1 MKRAATLLAALT
13 IALGAIAAV
22 PSAAGAQTDGQPAN
36 QARRGPNLT
45 LVVADCSR
53 HADMAVARSLAQH
66 ARHAAPA
73 CLGEDGVGAELAV
86 LIAEFRP
93 DRVVAVGGADAVT
106 PAVMDELRSEVRAA
120 YRWAI
125 VQRLDGAT
133 RVETA
138 AAAARVAL
146 EAPSVVG
153 ADTVTLVVADGWD
166 DAGIDIAREFAA
178 TFDKAALAYYSPAT
192 VSDGLPEAT
201 ASLIADYRPARVVF
215 AGYADEAGR
224 AAEAAAAAV
233 LRDIGSAV
241 AVERVAPAAALP
253 DAHAD
258 AASLMRDAHALFT
271 AISNGERVQRGTGE
285 GDPLPFVALTRA
297 ATGPDGARSLWTLR
311 ADGSDRIL
319 RTDRRAGWGWH
330 PTGGRLIWADADARV
345 MAADPGSEGHLLDA
359 EGIWPWSSPD
369 GTHLIAWNVA
379 DTDGDDRSDS
389 FEAVLHDAD
398 GERLRSLGQM
408 DVRTWY
414 YAEVTDAL
422 WSPDGTRLAY
432 VTAHADPETG
442 ETVNQARIGLA
453 DDSAP
458 AVALADDAIVIR
470 WAPDGRHLL
479 YATAHD
485 CDADED
491 DDSWELFVTD
501 ADGSEA
507 RRVGIIDFD
516 AFDVLIVNPW
526 SPDGTHFA
534 YRALDPQDCSPEV
547 RVSSVEPDAEPLTVA
562 ADANFLG
569 WSPDSVYLEY
579 GVETD
584 RPVTD
589 YLLPEH
595 SWIVRRDG
603 LGKRYIGE
611 VSPSA
616 YGWVFWSPDGSRI
629 SYSEILRDGDGNEVT
644 LAARTELVDGSDGTT
659 TLAELG
665 NSLSWSPDGRVAYV
679 AYHDDDGDGVPDR
692 EALYVHT
699 PRDDADD
706 VELVHTLP
714 AATRVVIWSPDSSY
728 LIYASGSI
736 ESLVGWFRDRGRG
749 VEAWSVAADGSQWTH
764 RLTADVTW
772 GEWQP
777 LPAAG

>member
-13 IALGAIAAV
+13 IALGAIAAA
-22 PSAAGAQTDGQPAN
+22 PSAAAAQQGPSN
-36 QARRGPNLT
+36 FVRSRPNLT

-53 HADMAVARSLAQH
+53 PADMAVARSLAQH
-66 ARHAAPA
+66 ARHAAPV
-73 CLGEDGVGAELAV
+73 CLGEDGVGEELAG
-86 LIAEFRP
+86 LIAGFQP
-93 DRVVAVGGADAVT
+93 DRVIAAGGADAVT
-106 PAVMDELRSEVRAA
+106 PAVMDELRAAVRAA

-153 ADTVTLVVADGWD
+153 ADTVTLVVADGWNAA
-166 DAGIDIAREFAA
+166 DADIARAFAA
-178 TFDKAALAYYSPAT
+178 TFDEAALAYYSPVA
-192 VSDGLPEAT
+192 VADGLSEAT

-215 AGYADEAGR
+215 AGYADETGR
-224 AAEAAAAAV
+224 AAEAATAAV
-233 LRDIGSAV
+233 LRDIGSDV
-241 AVERVAPAAALP
+241 AVERVAPAVVMPVAES
-253 DAHAD
+253 D
-258 AASLMRDAHALFT
+258 AATLVRDAHALFT
-271 AISNGERVQRGTGE
+271 AISNGEQVQRDTGE
-285 GDPLPFVALTRA
+285 GEPLPFVALTRA
-297 ATGPDGARSLWTLR
+297 TTGPDGARSLWTLR

-319 RTDRRAGWGWH
+319 RTDQRAGWGWH
-330 PTGGRLIWADADARV
+330 PTDGRLIWADTDARV
-345 MAADPGSEGHLLDA
+345 MAADADREGHLLDA

-369 GTHLIAWNVA
+369 GTRLIAWNVA

-389 FEAVLHDAD
+389 FEAVLYDAD

-414 YAEVTDAL
+414 YAETTDAL
-422 WSPDGTRLAY
+422 WSPDSTRLAY

-442 ETVNQARIGLA
+442 ETVNQARIELA
-453 DDSAP
+453 DASAP

-491 DDSWELFVTD
+491 NDSWELFVTD

-516 AFDVLIVNPW
+516 AFDVLIINPW

-534 YRALDPQDCSPEV
+534 YRALDPQDCSAEV
-547 RVSSVEPDAEPLTVA
+547 RVGSVEPGAEPLTVA

-589 YLLPEH
+589 YLLPEQ

-629 SYSEILRDGDGNEVT
+629 SYSEILRDGDGNEVA
-644 LAARTELVDGSDGTT
+644 LAARTELVDGSGGTT

-699 PRDDADD
+699 PGDDADGAAQ
-706 VELVHTLP
+706 VHALP
-714 AATRVVIWSPDSSY
+714 APTRVVIWSPDSSY

-749 VEAWSVAADGSQWTH
+749 VEAWSVATDGSQWTH

-777 LPAAG
+777 LPAAE